1 MSSKK
6 EYVHLILR
14 KSDNGYNADILDWD
28 NNSLFRGVKH
38 VNLFNRQL
46 GKFKRGT
53 LLYAIC
59 TISPRGRRMV
69 KKVWEKK
76 SPLAETTLLEKR
88 LAPGAKEKGWL
99 NKAETEL
106 FRKAMKTIAGGSMT
120 GEELIEAATKPKP
133 EEASKPKPEEVEQPK
148 SPVSNGYF
156 LSQEARLVFST
167 AHQLSRLQPSKAV
180 KMMVVGPSGYGKTTL
195 PKLFAQATGR
205 RFLRM
210 NCATVRD
217 PEEWFGYR
225 EAIDGSTVFIR
236 SQFAREIERGDLV
249 VVLDEFNRLEPWLHN
264 TLFPLLDEDGMT
276 VVHDEE
282 FRIGA
287 NVVVVGTINTGYQYT
302 GTFELDEA
310 LYNRFELLLEVGPLP
325 HREEVVVLVARTG
338 VDGDKAERI
347 TKIANVLRDMEV
359 VCSTRTTLLVS
370 RMVASGL
377 SIREAYEMAIVR
389 RIPQESGGKSLR
401 KSVVDALNV
410 QAGVLSDRAIVA
422 NDVFAAERKEEE
434 AAIDLSDLYTLE
446 LSLYKKEGY
455 SLLPVVVI
463 RYLRKLPVLNDAG
476 QLVSLSVREANQV
489 IERLRSG
496 ELVRLTLKGILSE
509 DADEPTLNSL
519 GLTGRFSPKE
529 A

>member
-1 MSSKK
+1 
-6 EYVHLILR
+6 
-14 KSDNGYNADILDWD
+14 
-28 NNSLFRGVKH
+28 
-38 VNLFNRQL
+38 
-46 GKFKRGT
+46 
-53 LLYAIC
+53 
-59 TISPRGRRMV
+59 MV

-76 SPLAETTLLEKR
+76 SPIAETTLLEKR
-88 LAPGAKEKGWL
+88 LSPKAKEKGWL

-106 FRKAMKTIAGGSMT
+106 FRERVGLKVEPVLSERAHTMT
-120 GEELIEAATKPKP
+120 GAELIEAATRKPVVEKKK
-133 EEASKPKPEEVEQPK
+133 EAKAKVKAKEKESSIV
-148 SPVSNGYF
+148 NGYF
-156 LSQEARLVFST
+156 LSHEARLVFAT
-167 AHQLSRLQPSKAV
+167 AHQLSESQPNRAV

-195 PKLFAQATGR
+195 PRLFAQATGR

-264 TLFPLLDEDGMT
+264 TLFPLLDEDGST

-282 FRIGA
+282 FRIGS

-325 HREEVVVLVARTG
+325 PREEANVLVSRTG
-338 VDGDKAERI
+338 VNGDKAERI
-347 TKIANVLRDMEV
+347 VKVANVLRDMEV

-377 SIREAYEMAIVR
+377 SIREAFEMAIVR

-410 QAGVLSDRAIVA
+410 QAGVLLERVVA
-422 NDVFAAERKEEE
+422 KDVFSEAEPEEE
-434 AAIDLSDLYTLE
+434 ETTESSPIYVLE
-446 LSLYKKEGY
+446 LSKYGKGGHV
-455 SLLPVVVI
+455 LLPVVII

-476 QLVSLSVREANQV
+476 QRVSLTMREANKTV
-489 IERLRSG
+489 EMLRSG
-496 ELVRLTLKGILSE
+496 VKVVLNLYETPE
-509 DADEPTLNSL
+509 DMDEVTLNAL
-519 GLTGRFSPKE
+519 GLTGLLYRKE
-529 A
+529 E